1 MQSGGAAPRPSALSN
16 GGNRT
21 VRFTLP
27 TLEDYGRAPLR
38 NDNGDADVVLRR
50 DELKAMAVMSTRQAS
65 RRRRSDAARQQ
76 MRRELLD
83 GEYEDDA
90 DEQLRLSQRRRLK
103 SAPTTLGRRRTDPG
117 DVPGRVRRGVSPIS
131 TSARLSRGRRAN
143 SLIAQRQILAEL
155 DFGGDLGGAFG
166 GDLGGALGALD
177 SLERRRHDRNHAIR
191 GVSRERRGGKEP
203 RRDVGGWR
211 AYSPQAGAAGRGR
224 LQIGH

>member
-155 DFGGDLGGAFG
+155 DFGGDLGGA
-166 GDLGGALGALD
+166 LGALD

-203 RRDVGGWR
+203 RRDVGGWQ
-211 AYSPQAGAAGRGR
+211 AHSPQAGTAGRRR
-224 LQIGH
+224 LQIRH